1 MFVMAVA
8 LPLLPAKLADPFWLF
23 DSTAAPTRKEILRHG
38 GL

>member
-8 LPLLPAKLADPFWLF
+8 LPLLPPKLANPFWLLSF
-23 DSTAAPTRKEILRHG
+23 IAAPTRTEILRHG